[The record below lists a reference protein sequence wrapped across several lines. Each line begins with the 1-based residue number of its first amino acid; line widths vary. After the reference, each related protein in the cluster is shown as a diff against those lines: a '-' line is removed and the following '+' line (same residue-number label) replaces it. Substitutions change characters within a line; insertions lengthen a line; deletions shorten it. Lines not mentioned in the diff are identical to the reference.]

1 MTKPLHVLIVLPW
14 YKPAV
19 GGVVHGVSRLV
30 EQLPSHNI
38 KVTLLLQQP
47 DEIPTYLG
55 TDNGADIFGFNT
67 RMPVIP
73 GHGLKSIAAFFL
85 LHRRTTTRLY
95 TFMRQH
101 GIDLVNVHYPSA
113 QYQYFR
119 TLRRQYGFPLVVS
132 FHGSDV
138 QFGFQTSLLNRIMY
152 RQLLRG
158 ADTITG
164 VGQTLI
170 SEAKRKVSGLKST
183 AVVIPGGAANAYF
196 AAFDKPAEP
205 AEPAERPYIL
215 CVARLHPVKG
225 HDTLLKAFRQVKDRD
240 TTNCRLVLAGGGEL
254 ESSIRSQIT
263 QLKLENDVQVA
274 GQVKLDELTRLN
286 RNSIFTVLSS
296 RSEGVPLT
304 IIESFATGRT
314 VVATDVGGVSEIV
327 RDRVT
332 GLLAPNG
339 NEQVLA
345 EKMLWLLTHPQ
356 ERQQMEKNA
365 RQLVSSGFTW
375 EANASAYA
383 SIYRSLASGRS

>member
-19 GGVVHGVSRLV
+19 GGVVQGVSRLV
-30 EQLPSHNI
+30 EHLPSHGI

-47 DEIPTYLG
+47 DETPTYLG
-55 TDNGADIFGFNT
+55 SDNGADIFGFNT
-67 RMPVIP
+67 RMPEIP
-73 GHGLKSIAAFFL
+73 GHGLKSVAAFFL

-101 GIDLVNVHYPSA
+101 GVELVNVHYPSA

-119 TLRRQYGFPLVVS
+119 TLRRHHGFPLVVS

-164 VGQTLI
+164 VGQSLI
-170 SEAKRKVSGLKST
+170 SEANRQVSGLTSK
-183 AVVIPGGAANAYF
+183 AVVIPGGAVGAYF
-196 AAFDKPAEP
+196 AAFDQPAEIP
-205 AEPAERPYIL
+205 ERPYIL

-225 HDTLLKAFRQVKDRD
+225 HDTLLKAFRLVKDRD

-254 ESSIRSQIT
+254 ESSIRSQIA
-263 QLKLENDVQVA
+263 QLKLEKDVEVA

-286 RNSIFTVLSS
+286 RNCLFTVLAS

-327 RDRVT
+327 RDGLT
-332 GLLAPNG
+332 GLLAPSG

-356 ERQQMEKNA
+356 ERTQMEA
-365 RQLVSSGFTW
+365 SAHQLVSNGFTW
-375 EANASAYA
+375 EANAAAYA
-383 SIYRSLASGRS
+383 GIYKNLANTKS